1 MADTNQIS
9 AGAAKG
15 GAGAKPGTR
24 SAASLAM
31 QVRTDMMRAVYGGTE
46 TMRAKGDAFLPQ
58 YDKESNKRYQA
69 RLAST
74 FAVNKLREAVDA
86 ASAKPFK
93 SVLGITN
100 NTDPDLDLWI
110 KNIDLTG
117 NNLHLFAH
125 TLFNDAM
132 LVGQGHILVDHP
144 TTANMPS
151 LGAQLASG
159 VRPFFKF
166 IRDENLLA
174 AYDEP
179 VGGEIQTVHARIA
192 AQRTVLASDFTEQL
206 INQVF
211 VLEVEPGATQG
222 IVQLYEQ
229 AASAG
234 GDSWDFMGE
243 TPLTIPRVPLVTL
256 RAGEREADWVT
267 RPVFLD
273 LAYKQ
278 IEHWISSSDQRS
290 ILSAARF
297 PMLAASGVELDP
309 DDDEGFAIGPYK
321 VLYSPDAQGRW
332 YYVEPKGTA
341 IESGFRDLEVLE
353 MQMNI
358 MALNP
363 TTATTNQYV
372 AKDERDVQETRAHS
386 VVHDLAISAR
396 ETLQRGIQ
404 FMGLWTG
411 KDFSKV
417 GIEMNTDFTNTA
429 DKAALVATLINAWD
443 KRAISRETFLLEA
456 RRLDFLSD
464 DFDITAE
471 LARLALLDAA
481 GAGVTATGTGA
492 TNAAQ
497 KDPVQTPQPPADFEA
512 GRTRP
517 TRQI

>member
-1 MADTNQIS
+1 MQS

-31 QVRTDMMRAVYGGTE
+31 QVRTDMMRALYGGTE
-46 TMRAKGDAFLPQ
+46 TMRLKGDAFLPQ
-58 YDKESNKRYQA
+58 YEKESKKRYDT
-69 RLAST
+69 RLQST

-93 SVLGITN
+93 SLIGVTN
-100 NTDPDLDLWI
+100 NKDPDLDLWI

-117 NNLHLFAH
+117 NNLHIFSH
-125 TLFNDAM
+125 QLFNDAM

-144 TTANMPS
+144 TTSNMPS

-159 VRPFFKF
+159 VRPFMKF
-166 IRDENLLA
+166 IRDENLLG

-179 VGGEIQTVHARIA
+179 VGGEIQTVHCRIA
-192 AQRTVLASDFTEQL
+192 GRRRMLADDFTEKL
-206 INQVF
+206 INQIY

-229 AASAG
+229 DAASG
-234 GDSWDFMGE
+234 GENWDFIGE
-243 TPLTIPRVPLVTL
+243 TPLTLPRVPLVTL
-256 RAGEREADWVT
+256 RAGEREDDWIT

-309 DDDEGFAIGPYK
+309 DDEEGFAIGPYK
-321 VLYSPDAQGRW
+321 VLYSPDAAGRW

-341 IESGFRDLEVLE
+341 IESGFKDLDLLE

-363 TTATTNQYV
+363 TTATGNQYV
-372 AKDERDVQETRAHS
+372 AKNERDVQETRAHS
-386 VVHDLAISAR
+386 VVHDLAISAKEAIGR
-396 ETLQRGIQ
+396 AVQ

-411 KDFSKV
+411 KDFSQV
-417 GIEMNTDFTNTA
+417 GIEMNTDFTTTA
-429 DKAALVATLINAWD
+429 DKAALTATLLNAWD

-471 LARLALLDAA
+471 LARLAVLDASGGGITDAPAEGTSTA
-481 GAGVTATGTGA
+481 G
-492 TNAAQ
+492 
-497 KDPVQTPQPPADFEA
+497 KDPVRTPAPPADFTQGTE
-512 GRTRP
+512 RP
-517 TRQI
+517 VRQI

>member
-1 MADTNQIS
+1 MADTTAQS

-24 SAASLAM
+24 SAASQAA
-31 QVRTDMMRAVYGGTE
+31 QVRSDMMRALYGGTE
-46 TMRAKGDAFLPQ
+46 TMRLKGDAFLPQ
-58 YDKESNKRYQA
+58 YEKESKKRYDT

-93 SVLGITN
+93 SLVGITN
-100 NTDPDLDLWI
+100 NTDPDLDFWI
-110 KNIDLTG
+110 KNIDLAG

-125 TLFNDAM
+125 QMFNDAM

-144 TTANMPS
+144 TTANFAN
-151 LGAQLASG
+151 LGDQLAAG

-174 AYDEP
+174 AYDQM
-179 VGGEIQTVHARIA
+179 VAGEIQTVHARVA
-192 AQRTVLASDFTEQL
+192 DQRTVLADDFTEQV
-206 INQVF
+206 INQIF
-211 VLEVEPGATQG
+211 VMEVEPGATQG

-229 AASAG
+229 AASSG
-234 GDSWDFMGE
+234 GESWDFMGE
-243 TPLTIPRVPLVTL
+243 TPLTLSRVPLVTL
-256 RAGEREADWVT
+256 RAGERESNWVT

-309 DDDEGFAIGPYK
+309 DDEEGFAIGPYK
-321 VLYSPDAQGRW
+321 VLYSPDASGRW

-341 IESGFRDLEVLE
+341 IESGFKDLELLD
-353 MQMNI
+353 MQMNL

-363 TTATTNQYV
+363 TTATGNQYI
-372 AKDERDVQETRAHS
+372 AKNERDVQETRAHS
-386 VVHDLAISAR
+386 VVHDLAISCK
-396 ETLQRGIQ
+396 ETLGRAIQ

-411 KDFSKV
+411 KDFSQV
-417 GIEMNTDFTNTA
+417 GIEMNTDFQNTA
-429 DKAALVATLINAWD
+429 DKAALVATLLNAWD

-471 LARLALLDAA
+471 LARLAILDAA
-481 GAGVTATGTGA
+481 GGGITDPANPSGSTTT
-492 TNAAQ
+492 
-497 KDPVQTPQPPADFEA
+497 KDPVQSPAPKADFA
-512 GRTRP
+512 GGGTRP
-517 TRQI
+517 SPQI